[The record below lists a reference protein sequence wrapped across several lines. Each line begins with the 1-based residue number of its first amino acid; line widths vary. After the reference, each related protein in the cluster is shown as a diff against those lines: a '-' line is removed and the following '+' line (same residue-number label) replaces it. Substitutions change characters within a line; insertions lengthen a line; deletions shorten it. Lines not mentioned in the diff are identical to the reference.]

1 MSMSIVN
8 SKNHYIILNH
18 RNNIIQDI
26 QDTNHTQPTDALTCS
41 WNEEIAAKMQVL
53 RKWSS
58 SLHGGTSSS
67 EHPGCVLRSPA
78 QSTSAQIPRGRNSL
92 RGSESELWQ
101 PVEKKDIRQI
111 DTSNKPIII
120 MINALMHW
128 RLWLCKFHEASPAKK
143 DPSSIGVFWR
153 PYFDLVVYTPPKLQ
167 SHGRF
172 HLFTSASPTPTSSM
186 KYTKGP
192 AALFFALGLSIR
204 GSPK

>member
-1 MSMSIVN
+1 MIIFPPWWHFFLRASRLCAQVARAKHVCPDSSRQEQLERFWIWTVATCGK
-8 SKNHYIILNH
+8 KN
-18 RNNIIQDI
+18 
-26 QDTNHTQPTDALTCS
+26 
-41 WNEEIAAKMQVL
+41 
-53 RKWSS
+53 
-58 SLHGGTSSS
+58 
-67 EHPGCVLRSPA
+67 
-78 QSTSAQIPRGRNSL
+78 
-92 RGSESELWQ
+92 
-101 PVEKKDIRQI
+101 IRQI